1 MALYPA
7 VSSDHAQGSCE
18 ATAHLLSLGHQ
29 TVHHIAGPADS
40 DPAMAR
46 AGGWRRTLEGAGIRA
61 PEALHGDWSADSG
74 YELGWRLAADPTVTS
89 TFCAN
94 DEMAIGAIR
103 AFFEAGRRVPEDV
116 SVVGFDDLNVSAF
129 LPTPLTTVRQDFH
142 RIGEELV
149 RLVVEQIR
157 STTRLSQPRVI
168 IPTELVVR
176 GTTAAPSR

>member
-1 MALYPA
+1 MVIRRFTTSRVLP
-7 VSSDHAQGSCE
+7 
-18 ATAHLLSLGHQ
+18 TR
-29 TVHHIAGPADS
+29 IP
-40 DPAMAR
+40 PWR
-46 AGGWRRTLEGAGIRA
+46 APGGWRRTLEGAGIRA

-89 TFCAN
+89 VFCAN

-142 RIGEELV
+142 RMGEELV

-168 IPTELVVR
+168 IPTGLVVR
-176 GTTAAPSR
+176 GRTAAPSR